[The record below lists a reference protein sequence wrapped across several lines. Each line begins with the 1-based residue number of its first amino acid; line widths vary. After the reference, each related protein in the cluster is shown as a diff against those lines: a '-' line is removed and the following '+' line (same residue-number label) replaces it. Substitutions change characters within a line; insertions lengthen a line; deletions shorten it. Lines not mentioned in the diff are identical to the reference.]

1 MTTVIESD
9 ISQNDNN
16 YVRVLAGGFRL
27 SGPVTFTLVNDQLLS
42 YMMTYKGENNPTAI
56 TSNDIIDILRSEGF
70 DGEFRDISQYSKMV
84 SSVYQAMRQIET
96 YCSIEFEEAANP
108 ADAYLN
114 IFGVDWLQ
122 FNNGNNT
129 ATGMGAFP
137 QDYNSKAIMSLDVT
151 YNLASYIKYG
161 YDPEHDTVIDGSG
174 SRTKTALHELL
185 HTIGLA
191 HPHDTGAGTIQNL
204 NQYAN
209 NEKYTVMSYVDG
221 YDTWPKVNT
230 YGHAMTPMALDIAAL
245 HRLYGAKHKAQ
256 ADTTYQILDDGEAL
270 LDDPENGYVGIGR
283 AYYSIWDT
291 GGIDKIEYNGTSRVL
306 INLNQATLTSTPTS
320 FAIELENII
329 TKTSIWADL
338 PDDVQSQFTNHAAAA
353 GGYVSSTFSNGIF
366 GVGGGMRA
374 GGFTIA
380 HNLKPTIF
388 DAGIEEAK
396 GGSGDDILIGN
407 SLDNLLRGFDGI
419 DFIYGGDGD
428 DMIYGGSG
436 DDILHG
442 GHGNDK
448 IWGGYGDDIIW
459 SGRGDYTEIQGGG
472 GNDIIIAESDWNY
485 VDAGDNDD
493 IVVIKGQGDY
503 LGWGGN
509 DSFDLTH
516 FTPNFSGN
524 NSVNGAIN
532 GEYSINNLYTNS
544 ISDFSIRNNG
554 GILDI
559 YAKGFHV
566 SNIHNFVVG
575 HGFDLDEFAWG
586 NNLSSN
592 YYNQLDIYTMA
603 LTGQID
609 TGGHSYNSGWDIGT
623 ITKAAAY
630 SDKISYANQYIFSFT
645 LPEAAPGMRYISFY
659 NAATAEINGNYY
671 SLPVFTNSITN
682 EFFITPYGALDSFN
696 FDGDTLISGYV
707 TISLV
712 YEDTMEVVSSSSRSF
727 QSVIVDNRPYE
738 WFDDGPSFSS
748 GLPASVHQ
756 GDADLFYVNPHPDYS
771 RGSNDDGHW
780 FG

>member
-1 MTTVIESD
+1 MTNVTSTNLQTSNE
-9 ISQNDNN
+9 
-16 YVRVLAGGFRL
+16 YVTALAGAYKL
-27 SGPVTFTLVNDQLLS
+27 NGPVTYTILSNEMLSRVITLNGQLHTATSSNVMDLLS
-42 YMMTYKGENNPTAI
+42 AEGFSGDFVDMTQYGLMMISIFNAIEKI
-56 TSNDIIDILRSEGF
+56 TS
-70 DGEFRDISQYSKMV
+70 
-84 SSVYQAMRQIET
+84 
-96 YCSIEFEEAANP
+96 YCNIEFVNVSESQNP
-108 ADAYLN
+108 YLYM
-114 IFGVDWLQ
+114 FGSDWLKYPDDEGGISNAAAMAGNPRD
-122 FNNGNNT
+122 NNSN
-129 ATGMGAFP
+129 AM
-137 QDYNSKAIMSLDVT
+137 MSLDVT
-151 YNLASYIKYG
+151 TSLIEFLDTGYN
-161 YDPEHDTVIDGSG
+161 PEKVAVNDGSTY
-174 SRTKTALHELL
+174 RDRVAIHELL
-185 HTIGLA
+185 HVLGLA
-191 HPHDTGAGTIQNL
+191 HPKSTSMGTTVMPESVD
-204 NQYAN
+204 
-209 NEKYTVMSYVDG
+209 NEKYTVLSANFA
-221 YDTWPKVNT
+221 YDPLFKPND
-230 YGHAMTPMALDIAAL
+230 YGFPITPMALDVAAL
-245 HRLYGAKHKAQ
+245 HNMYGAKSKAQ
-256 ADTTYQILDDGEAL
+256 SDTLYEIIEDGEYL
-270 LDDPENGYVGIGR
+270 TDDAENGYVGVGR
-283 AYYSIWDT
+283 AYYTIWDT
-291 GGIDKIEYNGTSRVL
+291 GGVDSIEYNGSDRVL
-306 INLNQATLTSTPTS
+306 INLNEATLSNIPTN
-320 FAIELENII
+320 AALEVEEMI
-329 TKTSIWADL
+329 TKSRFWSDL
-338 PDDVQSQFTNHAAAA
+338 PSDVKEQFTNHSLAA
-353 GGYVSSTFSNGIF
+353 GGYISSTFYTGLLSSGF
-366 GVGGGMRA
+366 RP

-380 HNLKPTIF
+380 NSFKPNVF
-388 DAGIEEAK
+388 DTGIEDAR

-407 SLDNLLRGFDGI
+407 SLDNLLRGFDGD

-436 DDILHG
+436 DDVLHG

-448 IWGGYGDDIIW
+448 IWGGYGNDIIW

-493 IVVIKGQGDY
+493 IIVIKGQGDY
-503 LGWGGN
+503 LGWGGS

-516 FTPNFSGN
+516 FTPNSSGS
-524 NSVNGAIN
+524 NSVNGVIN
-532 GEYSINNLYTNS
+532 GEYSINSLYTNS

-554 GILDI
+554 GVLDI

-575 HGFDLDEFAWG
+575 NGFDLYEFAWG

-630 SDKISYANQYIFSFT
+630 SDKMSYANQYIFSFT

-707 TISLV
+707 TISLI

-727 QSVIVDNRPYE
+727 QTVIVDNRPYE

-756 GDADLFYVNPHPDYS
+756 GDDDLFYVNPHPDYS